1 VRRIGGLV
9 WSFWAVIFGMLFALV
24 FITKF
29 SVITHPQTFRE
40 WEELVFAILFAVGC
54 VACVKSAR
62 RAFTQVDRR
71 VRSN

>member
-9 WSFWAVIFGMLFALV
+9 WSFWTVIFGLLFALV

-29 SVITHPQTFRE
+29 TLITHPRTFRE
-40 WEELVFAILFAVGC
+40 WEDLVFDILFAVGC

-62 RAFTQVDRR
+62 QAFTQVDRR